1 MQEEYSFCVFCIQFE
16 FGFWNENVLH
26 VLAKM
31 RIFKTGRGGVH
42 YSNGCPACTVEQVV
56 NIFTVI
62 VNGTSAYSEMQKE

>member
-1 MQEEYSFCVFCIQFE
+1 MTDKLGQNANFLN
-16 FGFWNENVLH
+16 G
-26 VLAKM
+26 
-31 RIFKTGRGGVH
+31 GGVH